1 MNKYTKALFDL
12 SILISPVAIDD
23 AELKEIMLSDDT
35 PWDEIIDFANQHLLI
50 PTLCESL
57 KQKDLTQFVKNE
69 LIVEYLETVYDINT
83 TRNQAILVQLQDIAN
98 LFSEIDVKPILLK
111 GASALSEGHYS
122 GIGERMMSDIDI
134 LVPED
139 RILECIE
146 LLESKK
152 GGYQPIDSE
161 ENFWTEDGH
170 HYRRI
175 HSENGAA
182 ALELHRYCL
191 GKGYPYLSN
200 SRVME
205 HVRDSKRIENAF
217 VIEPTFE
224 LYHAFLHSE
233 ISDTSYENNV
243 LMLRHLH
250 QAAVIATK
258 YKDEIDWTLLEKEV
272 KKYELPEEELKKY
285 QLSSVWSSY
294 LYALNKLFKVEVPHE
309 MIGDNKHF
317 EEIIYYMENYSKTDA
332 IVSLNLINMKRA
344 FSYEKLKEK
353 YNLNSKWGYPLAL
366 SKHAVELFSKYAFSS
381 EYRKELFKHIKRH
394 IDSRQYGQ

>member
-1 MNKYTKALFDL
+1 MNKHTKALYNL
-12 SILISPVAIDD
+12 SILISPVIGDNT
-23 AELKEIMLSDDT
+23 ELKNIIISEDT

-57 KQKDLTQFVKNE
+57 KQKNLIQFVKNE
-69 LIVEYLETVYDINT
+69 LMVEYLETVYDINRI
-83 TRNQAILVQLQDIAN
+83 RNENILIQLQDISN
-98 LFSEIDVKPILLK
+98 LFLEIGIKPILLK
-111 GASALSEGHYS
+111 GASSLSEGHYN

-146 LLESKK
+146 LLESK

-161 ENFWTEDGH
+161 EDFWTEDGH

-175 HSENGAA
+175 HTENGVA

-191 GKGYPYLSN
+191 GKGYQYLSN

-205 HVRDSKRIENAF
+205 NVRESKIIKNAL
-217 VIEPTFE
+217 VMEPTFE

-233 ISDTSYENNV
+233 ISDISYENYV

-258 YKDEIDWTLLEKEV
+258 CKDEIDWTLLEKEV
-272 KKYELPEEELKKY
+272 EKYEVPEKELKKY
-285 QLSSVWSSY
+285 QFSSVWSAY
-294 LYALNKLFKVEVPHE
+294 LYALNRLFRVDVPAE
-309 MIGDNKHF
+309 MIGDKEHF
-317 EEIIYYMENYSKTDA
+317 EKILFYMDNYSSKDA
-332 IVSLNLINMKRA
+332 IVALNATNLKRA
-344 FSYEKLKEK
+344 FSYEKLKKEYHLK
-353 YNLNSKWGYPLAL
+353 SKFGYPLAL
-366 SKHAVELFSKYAFSS
+366 TKHIFKLFSKYMFSS
-381 EYRKELFKHIKRH
+381 EARKELFEYINNHVK
-394 IDSRQYGQ
+394 SRQYGQ